1 MFVSGVCVSVIAY
14 LNDMILSAEEVK
26 LENVEL
32 ILEAFDY
39 LQLPCALK
47 EGNMLV
53 STSFIASVTNKRIA
67 KSI

>member
-1 MFVSGVCVSVIAY
+1 MCVLGLYVSVIAY
-14 LNDMILSAEEVK
+14 IDDMILYAEEVK

-53 STSFIASVTNKRIA
+53 SMSLPCTILNHC
-67 KSI
+67 